1 MPDFRI
7 VNVFFFVIDN
17 WDKTSM
23 SKNLYMKSR
32 RKLMN
37 IRDAK
42 NSLAEGVPRQTVGD

>member
-23 SKNLYMKSR
+23 SNDLFMKSR
-32 RKLMN
+32 QKLMN

-42 NSLAEGVPRQTVGD
+42 NSLAEGVPRQIVGD

>member
-23 SKNLYMKSR
+23 SN
-32 RKLMN
+32 
-37 IRDAK
+37 D
-42 NSLAEGVPRQTVGD
+42 EHPGC